1 MYGASSELP
10 LDMASIELQT
20 RLHGT
25 SHTYLLVLAV
35 EIARPFVDT
44 HGRRVI
50 VEINGHHSWH
60 AALSPHRDYGYYVMV
75 SKANS
80 KAADIDPEAE
90 IEVVIRP
97 DESKYGVEVPEEF
110 LAVLETDPEGE
121 AIFER
126 MTDGGKRSVIHIVK
140 RVKSSD
146 NRIEK
151 SLELMEKLKMGITD
165 RRLLNKKGF

>member
-1 MYGASSELP
+1 MAALELH
-10 LDMASIELQT
+10 T
-20 RLHGT
+20 KLHWT
-25 SHTYLLVLAV
+25 SHTYLLVVAV
-35 EIARPFVDT
+35 DIARPFVER

-50 VEINGHHSWH
+50 VEINGHYWH
-60 AALSPHRDYGYYVMV
+60 AALSAHRDYGYYVMV
-75 SKANS
+75 SKANL

-90 IEVVIRP
+90 IEVSVWP
-97 DESKYGVEVPEEF
+97 DESKYGVDVPEEF

-140 RVKSSD
+140 RIKTSD

-151 SLELMEKLKMGITD
+151 SLELLEKLKMGITD